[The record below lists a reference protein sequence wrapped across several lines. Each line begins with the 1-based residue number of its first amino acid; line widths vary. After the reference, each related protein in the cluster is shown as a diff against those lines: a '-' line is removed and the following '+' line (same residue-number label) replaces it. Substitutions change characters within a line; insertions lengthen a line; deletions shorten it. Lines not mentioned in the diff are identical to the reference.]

1 MSGAIQRSPLTLA
14 LCAALLMGCS
24 HTSER
29 PSKAISNMPTLALVD
44 NVCAL
49 CHGLTG
55 ESVSPMIPKLAG
67 QQKDYLKAQ
76 LMQFKAHSRM
86 DKAATEYMWGF
97 THLTDTQIAE
107 LADYF
112 AAQPPM
118 QAPAQ
123 TSDARGELIFRRGV
137 PAAGIAQCSA
147 CHGAQGQGQGQT
159 PRVAGQHAAYMVSQ
173 LNVFQQADLRQR
185 GDLSSE
191 IAHTLSDADAESVA
205 QYMARLGRAPS
216 TP

>member
-1 MSGAIQRSPLTLA
+1 MRGAINRSQLTLA
-14 LCAALLMGCS
+14 LCVVALMGCS
-24 HTSER
+24 HTSDR
-29 PSKAISNMPTLALVD
+29 ASQKISTMPALALVD

-55 ESVSPMIPKLAG
+55 ESVSPTFPKLAG

-76 LMQFKAHSRM
+76 LTEFKNHSRM
-86 DKAATEYMWGF
+86 SKVATEYMWGF

-118 QAPAQ
+118 QALAEAP
-123 TSDARGELIFRRGV
+123 DARGELIFRRGV
-137 PAAGIAQCSA
+137 PDAGIAQCSA
-147 CHGAQGQGQGQT
+147 CHGAQGQGQGLT

-173 LNVFQQADLRQR
+173 LKVFQQADLRLR
-185 GDLSSE
+185 GDLTSE

-205 QYMARLGRAPS
+205 QYMATLGRAP
-216 TP
+216 